1 LTLNHHAMN
10 RGSVYDLN
18 MLSGTA
24 GNLLTLSIYFTFI
37 DLRFSSLV
45 AVEDVANYQVSLV

>member
-1 LTLNHHAMN
+1 MN